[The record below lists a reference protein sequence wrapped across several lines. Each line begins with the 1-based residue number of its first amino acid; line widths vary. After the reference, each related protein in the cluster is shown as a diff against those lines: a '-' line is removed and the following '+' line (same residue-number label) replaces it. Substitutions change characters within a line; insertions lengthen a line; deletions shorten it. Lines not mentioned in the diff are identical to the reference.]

1 MTDVQLRGWV
11 RAGKPIIGKSD
22 GGGLTFTL
30 SKNGTAAWVLRYRY
44 AGRRKELTLGNYPG
58 VSLSDA
64 RIKAGEA
71 RARVSDGEDV
81 ATERRRQKNQLLASG
96 LVRELAADYLVR
108 AAQDLAPRTLSETR
122 RMLDK
127 DVVPRIGGMMARDVT
142 GADIVWVVE
151 KVAERS
157 QLVARR
163 VFEVMS
169 VLFAHGV
176 AKHVV
181 PANPCAGIKVSAV
194 VGARPAKRER
204 IKLTRDEVGLLMTRL
219 PEVGKGNELAIKII
233 LATCVRKSEL
243 ILAGK
248 SEIDL
253 ELGLWAVPPE
263 HAKGGKGFT
272 IPLPE
277 LVVGWFKELMAM
289 AGESALVL
297 PSRAKHKS
305 GKELPIC
312 HNTLNSAIDRLGIEG
327 QKFSP
332 HDLRSTARSYLAELG
347 VSVVVAERCLNHSLG
362 GLVGVYDQHD
372 YLEERRQALNLW
384 ATFLEQAER
393 GEPWNVVP
401 IGHKKS
407 A

>member
-1 MTDVQLRGWV
+1 MGTLTDVQLRGWV

-58 VSLSDA
+58 VSLSEA

-122 RMLDK
+122 RMLGK

-142 GADIVWVVE
+142 GADIVRVVE

-181 PANPCAGIKVSAV
+181 PANPCAGIKVSGTKSIASSLAEFKSSMAVSLGTMSGNAARGANASHPPSQHQHDDDDQYDADDTDAV
-194 VGARPAKRER
+194 VAIAIAIAADIAAEAAQKRDD
-204 IKLTRDEVGLLMTRL
+204 KQDDE
-219 PEVGKGNELAIKII
+219 
-233 LATCVRKSEL
+233 
-243 ILAGK
+243 
-248 SEIDL
+248 D
-253 ELGLWAVPPE
+253 
-263 HAKGGKGFT
+263 
-272 IPLPE
+272 
-277 LVVGWFKELMAM
+277 
-289 AGESALVL
+289 SA
-297 PSRAKHKS
+297 
-305 GKELPIC
+305 
-312 HNTLNSAIDRLGIEG
+312 
-327 QKFSP
+327 
-332 HDLRSTARSYLAELG
+332 
-347 VSVVVAERCLNHSLG
+347 
-362 GLVGVYDQHD
+362 
-372 YLEERRQALNLW
+372 
-384 ATFLEQAER
+384 
-393 GEPWNVVP
+393 
-401 IGHKKS
+401 
-407 A
+407 